1 MLRFVKSCASVGE
14 PHKGFGAGP
23 VAASSGQTGSGT
35 GVVQLIAQLDRIIRA
50 IHDSVPEEL
59 WDEIL
64 HKIDGP
70 VPADIA
76 TDDIEGCE
84 DADEYGP
91 LVADGNSCTQCARG
105 A

>member
-1 MLRFVKSCASVGE
+1 MIFNDFRPLCV
-14 PHKGFGAGP
+14 
-23 VAASSGQTGSGT
+23 QT
-35 GVVQLIAQLDRIIRA
+35 IIRA
-50 IHDSVPEEL
+50 IYDSVPEEL

-64 HKIDGP
+64 RKIDGP

-91 LVADGNSCTQCARG
+91 VVADGNSCTQCACG

>member
-1 MLRFVKSCASVGE
+1 M
-14 PHKGFGAGP
+14 
-23 VAASSGQTGSGT
+23 
-35 GVVQLIAQLDRIIRA
+35 
-50 IHDSVPEEL
+50 PEEL
-59 WDEIL
+59 WEEIL